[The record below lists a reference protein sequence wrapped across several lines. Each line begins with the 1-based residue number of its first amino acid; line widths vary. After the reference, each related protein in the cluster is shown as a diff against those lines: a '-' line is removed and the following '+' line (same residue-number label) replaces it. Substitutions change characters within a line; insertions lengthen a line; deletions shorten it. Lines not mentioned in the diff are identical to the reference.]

1 MSRGIAVPV
10 NDLGARWGWMVIT
23 TPRPFYPR
31 KGPGAC
37 CTGGWVGP
45 RADLDGCGKSH
56 PPTWIR
62 FPYRPARSESLYRL
76 SYPGQLYTCVIM
88 FFSLTVQYISIHLW
102 RYSPFWALATVRR
115 CLHSSVSSP
124 RLLHPLIPRIL
135 QDIYTYYVRISRD
148 VRANTSFAAVF
159 ISYINQCA

>member
-1 MSRGIAVPV
+1 MTSALDGGGWSSPRHGRFIPGKDPVPV
-10 NDLGARWGWMVIT
+10 VQEAGWAPGPIWTGAENLT
-23 TPRPFYPR
+23 
-31 KGPGAC
+31 
-37 CTGGWVGP
+37 
-45 RADLDGCGKSH
+45 

-62 FPYRPARSESLYRL
+62 FPYRPARSELLYRL